1 MSDSGAPAAEAPRKS
16 RWDNPGDAAPE
27 APDASSSGAPPIS
40 AAEATDAAA
49 KAAAIAAKIAA
60 SLRPAGS
67 SGQEL
72 VRRAGA
78 AEGDFVKDIEIN
90 DLRNRYVLTKSGSQ
104 KQIQDETGAS
114 IETRGVWVPDR
125 TRMPPG
131 EMPLYLHIVAKSQ
144 IILDAAVAE
153 VNKLIDQELGPLI
166 EERTL
171 IARARATGAPLPPT
185 VAPPT
190 VRPKWPEEKLFINI
204 ESMRNFN
211 VRAKVV
217 GPGGM
222 FVKFIQAET
231 GARVQIKGRGS
242 GFLEND
248 TGRESDEPM
257 HISVVAP
264 TDDQIQRAKMLADDL
279 LMVLR
284 IEYDKARSSGNQGG
298 GGVYQGQGNYGGGQ
312 QAQAGGDPYAGGYQQ
327 QGGAADASQAQAAA
341 ATGAQPGEGSSAEAW
356 EQYRAYWAAYG
367 YDINDPQFQAWQA
380 SQMQAQGGAQA

>member
-104 KQIQDETGAS
+104 KQVSGPARPKLGWMFLFTIYSPLPLQIQDETGAS

-217 GPGGM
+217 GPG
-222 FVKFIQAET
+222 V
-231 GARVQIKGRGS
+231 S
-242 GFLEND
+242 HLC
-248 TGRESDEPM
+248 SP
-257 HISVVAP
+257 
-264 TDDQIQRAKMLADDL
+264 
-279 LMVLR
+279 
-284 IEYDKARSSGNQGG
+284 SSRNC
-298 GGVYQGQGNYGGGQ
+298 
-312 QAQAGGDPYAGGYQQ
+312 
-327 QGGAADASQAQAAA
+327 S
-341 ATGAQPGEGSSAEAW
+341 
-356 EQYRAYWAAYG
+356 
-367 YDINDPQFQAWQA
+367 
-380 SQMQAQGGAQA
+380 